1 MTFTMFSG
9 TWSDRTYLEVPY
21 FESPAAWEYSA
32 PGHPDLP
39 VQPQVLR
46 TSEKIP
52 DWVRGQVG
60 RGQHGTRAGT
70 VCSLHP
76 IPGTSGA
83 SGKRSPL
90 RCAALGAA
98 R

>member
-1 MTFTMFSG
+1 M
-9 TWSDRTYLEVPY
+9 YLEVSY
-21 FESPAAWEYSA
+21 FESPVAWEYSA
-32 PGHPDLP
+32 TGHPDLP
-39 VQPQVLR
+39 VQPQVIR

-52 DWVRGQVG
+52 DRVRGQVG
-60 RGQHGTRAGT
+60 WGQHGTRAGT
-70 VCSLHP
+70 VSSLHP

-98 R
+98 G